1 MAPRVQRDDQACEG
15 RVVRHLEAL
24 AIALVYAVTVTLMY
38 GLAARQATPV
48 HQVSAERAVAYALL
62 KCQTAPCLLDTL
74 NKTAGIS
81 ALYVNGTPVTSG
93 DAWVC
98 YSAVVYDPNGTVTV
112 VRVCAKP

>member
-1 MAPRVQRDDQACEG
+1 M
-15 RVVRHLEAL
+15 RHIEAL
-24 AIALVYAVTVTLMY
+24 AIALVYAVTAALMY
-38 GLAARQATPV
+38 ATAARQAVPV

-62 KCQTAPCLLDTL
+62 KCQAAPCLLDAL
-74 NKTAGIS
+74 NRTVSVS

-98 YSAVVYDPNGTVTV
+98 YSAIVYDPNGTVTR